1 MNGWVGLAVALGIG
15 LLMGAERERR
25 KGVGTQR
32 AVAGIRTF
40 AVVAVLG
47 AVCASVD
54 LRLLVAALLALTG
67 LLAVAYARD
76 RSEDP
81 GLTTETALIACLV
94 LGGMAVEHPALAAA
108 TGVAVTGLLAS
119 RDWLHRFVSGV
130 LTTAELNNLLV
141 LAAAT
146 LMVLPL
152 IPDRAMGPFG
162 AIQPHTIWIIVI
174 LVMAIG
180 AAAHVLLRWLGSGL
194 ALPLA
199 GLLSGFVSSAATIG
213 VMGARA
219 RSLPDQRPRAVAAA
233 VLSTVATFIQMSV
246 ILAVADV
253 HVLQRLA
260 VPLLAGGLAAALV
273 AVIVLWRTRH
283 ADDGR
288 AIEAGAAA
296 FSLKGALILGATI
309 AAVQL
314 VAAALR
320 AWLGDGGLLLT
331 AAVAGLAD
339 THAPA
344 ASFATLSAQGSIA
357 PAQAVAPIVV
367 ALTTNTVSKAVIAA
381 AAGGRTFARPVIAGL
396 AVVLLATWAGL
407 LLA

>member
-1 MNGWVGLAVALGIG
+1 MNGWIGLAVALGIG

-25 KGVGTQR
+25 KGSGAQR

-40 AVVAVLG
+40 AVVGVLG
-47 AVCASVD
+47 AICASVD
-54 LRLLVAALLALTG
+54 PRLVVAALLALTA
-67 LLAVAYARD
+67 LLAVAYARE

-94 LGGMAVEHPALAAA
+94 LGAMAVTHAALAAA
-108 TGVAVTGLLAS
+108 TGVAITGLLAS
-119 RDWLHRFVSGV
+119 RERLHRFVSGV
-130 LTTAELNNLLV
+130 LTAAELNNLLV

-152 IPDRAMGPFG
+152 IPDRAIGPFD
-162 AIQPHTIWIIVI
+162 AIEPRTIWIIVI

-180 AAAHVLLRWLGSGL
+180 ASAHVLLRWLGSAL

-219 RSLPDQRPRAVAAA
+219 RSQPDQRARAVAAA
-233 VLSTVATFIQMSV
+233 VLSTVATFLQMSAV
-246 ILAVADV
+246 LAVADI
-253 HVLQRLA
+253 HVLQQLA
-260 VPLLAGGLAAALV
+260 VPLLCGGVAAVVVGVL
-273 AVIVLWRTRH
+273 VLWHTRD
-283 ADDGR
+283 ASDGR
-288 AIEAGAAA
+288 SVEAGAAA
-296 FSLKGALILGATI
+296 FSLKGALLLGATI
-309 AAVQL
+309 AVVQL

-320 AWLGDGGLLLT
+320 AWLGEGGLLLA

-344 ASFATLSAQGSIA
+344 VGFATLSAQGSIA
-357 PAQAVAPIVV
+357 PAQAVVPVLV
-367 ALTTNTVSKAVIAA
+367 ALTANTATKAAVAA
-381 AAGGRTFARPVIAGL
+381 ASGGRAFARPVIGGL
-396 AVVLLATWAGL
+396 LVVLAATWAGV